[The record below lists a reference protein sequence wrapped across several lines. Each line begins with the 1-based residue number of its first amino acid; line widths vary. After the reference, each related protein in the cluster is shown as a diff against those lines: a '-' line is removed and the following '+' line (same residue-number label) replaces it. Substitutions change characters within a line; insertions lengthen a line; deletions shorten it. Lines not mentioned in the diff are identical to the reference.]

1 MIEDEGVPARAAK
14 IAAAFRKLEF
24 EDDRSGVI
32 SQSFFLEFYSEELAR
47 MRPRIKE
54 RSVSIKMRCCNLDE
68 DHEKEF
74 VRDASFYAAY
84 NPKLQVS
91 RATAEKQIENVARL
105 ADKLNEAINR
115 LSRTAELS
123 LCGGNPYQLISDVK
137 LNLCD
142 LWDATISA
150 DFSNVPDNSGMGAPP
165 KNDARQ
171 VAWLVAL
178 FYYRLTGKNP
188 TVSADEGT
196 SYGPFLGLLE
206 EIYSIL
212 DYPAS
217 ADAQGRAVASE
228 WKEHGVGD
236 MPPADR
242 EGWVRS
248 LVGRK
253 LRH

>member
-1 MIEDEGVPARAAK
+1 
-14 IAAAFRKLEF
+14 
-24 EDDRSGVI
+24 
-32 SQSFFLEFYSEELAR
+32 

-74 VRDASFYAAY
+74 VRDASFYMAY
-84 NPKLQVS
+84 RPKLQVS
-91 RATAEKQIENVARL
+91 RATAEKEIENVAKL
-105 ADKLNEAINR
+105 ADKLNDAVNS
-115 LSRTAELS
+115 LSRTAALS
-123 LCGGNPYQLISDVK
+123 LCGGNPYQLLSDVK
-137 LNLCD
+137 LTLGD

-150 DFSNVPDNSGMGAPP
+150 EFSNVPDNSGMGAPP
-165 KNDARQ
+165 KPDARR

-178 FYYRLTGKNP
+178 FYYRLIGKNP

-196 SYGPFLGLLE
+196 SYGPFLDLLK

-212 DYPAS
+212 GYPAS
-217 ADAQGRAVASE
+217 ADAQGRAVAHE
-228 WKEHGVGD
+228 WKEHGVGE

-242 EGWVRS
+242 EVWVRS

-253 LRH
+253 PQH